1 MSAPFFKAGRT
12 PAPFFQDSRAVQPAS
27 ATASL
32 NFFQGAGQASG
43 ELAALVWATCIAVR
57 C

>member
-12 PAPFFQDSRAVQPAS
+12 PAPLFQDSRAVQPAS
-27 ATASL
+27 ASASL

-43 ELAALVWATCIAVR
+43 ELHLYGHTCIAVR